1 MKTREIHRKAAWLS
15 GLAALL
21 VMAGCASTQSV
32 PPSDTL
38 AGQPSDASPPAAPAA
53 ATMPP
58 APILVARKYVVKR
71 GDTLTGIA
79 STNDCSVAD
88 LRTWNKL
95 AANGR
100 LRMGQVL
107 RIVKQQPLPPAGA
120 AGTQAVASN
129 GAAGNQATEQATE
142 QATAQATE
150 QATAQT
156 TSQAASPA
164 GASTA
169 NDRQVVKE
177 TKRHAGGVALK
188 WPANGKIVEG
198 FRPGQNRGIQIA
210 GRPGDPVRA
219 AADGRVMYA
228 GTGLNDYGSLIIVQ
242 HNADFLTAYAH
253 NRKLLVKTGDI
264 VHQGDAIAEMGDLDN
279 SRVALLFEVRR
290 DGKPVNPMPYLPS
303 SQG

>member
-1 MKTREIHRKAAWLS
+1 MKTREIHRNAAWLP
-15 GLAALL
+15 GLAAVL

-32 PPSDTL
+32 PPSDTQ
-38 AGQPSDASPPAAPAA
+38 AGSSSPSSQAAAAPPAA
-53 ATMPP
+53 TLPP
-58 APILVARKYVVKR
+58 APIFVAQKYVVKR

-79 STNDCSVAD
+79 SANGCSVAD

-95 AANGR
+95 GDNGR

-107 RIVKQQPLPPAGA
+107 RIVKQQPLPPPGA
-120 AGTQAVASN
+120 AGAQVAASSASGN
-129 GAAGNQATEQATE
+129 GAGSNPAAM
-142 QATAQATE
+142 QATA
-150 QATAQT
+150 
-156 TSQAASPA
+156 SNAS
-164 GASTA
+164 
-169 NDRQVVKE
+169 DRQVVKE

-188 WPANGKIVEG
+188 WPANGKIVDG

-264 VHQGDAIAEMGDLDN
+264 VRQGDEIAEMGDLDN

>member
-1 MKTREIHRKAAWLS
+1 MKSREIHRHAAWLP
-15 GLAALL
+15 GLAAVL

-38 AGQPSDASPPAAPAA
+38 AAQSLPSSPPAVAPAA
-53 ATMPP
+53 VTPPP
-58 APILVARKYVVKR
+58 APILVAQKYVVKR

-79 STNDCSVAD
+79 SANGCSIAD

-95 AANGR
+95 GANGR

-107 RIVKQQPLPPAGA
+107 RIVRQQPLPPPGA
-120 AGTQAVASN
+120 AGMQAASSAASN
-129 GAAGNQATEQATE
+129 GAGSSPASA
-142 QATAQATE
+142 QATA
-150 QATAQT
+150 
-156 TSQAASPA
+156 
-164 GASTA
+164 STA
-169 NDRQVVKE
+169 SDRQVVKE

-188 WPANGKIVEG
+188 WPANGKIVDG

-253 NRKLLVKTGDI
+253 NRRLLVKTGDI
-264 VHQGDAIAEMGDLDN
+264 VRQGDEIAEMGDLDN

>member
-1 MKTREIHRKAAWLS
+1 MKLHEICRKSAWLS
-15 GLAALL
+15 GLAAVL
-21 VMAGCASTQSV
+21 VMAGCASAPPV

-38 AGQPSDASPPAAPAA
+38 AGAPSGQPAVARAPTPATP
-53 ATMPP
+53 PP
-58 APILVARKYVVKR
+58 APILVAQKYVVKR
-71 GDTLTGIA
+71 GDSLSSIA
-79 STNDCSVAD
+79 SANDCSVAD

-95 AANGR
+95 DDRGK

-107 RIVKQQPLPPAGA
+107 RIVRPQPLQAPAA
-120 AGTQAVASN
+120 SVGTQVAAN
-129 GAAGNQATEQATE
+129 GSTGAGP
-142 QATAQATE
+142 
-150 QATAQT
+150 
-156 TSQAASPA
+156 ASA
-164 GASTA
+164 SGASTA
-169 NDRQVVKE
+169 SDRQVVKE
-177 TKRHAGGVALK
+177 TKRHAGAVALT
-188 WPANGKIVEG
+188 WPAQGKIVDA

-264 VHQGDAIAEMGDLDN
+264 VRQGDEIAEMGDLDN

>member
-1 MKTREIHRKAAWLS
+1 MKLHEICRKSAWLS
-15 GLAALL
+15 GLAAVL
-21 VMAGCASTQSV
+21 VMAGCASAPPV

-38 AGQPSDASPPAAPAA
+38 AGAPSGQPAVARAPTPA
-53 ATMPP
+53 TTPP
-58 APILVARKYVVKR
+58 APILVAQKYVVKR
-71 GDTLTGIA
+71 GDSLSSIA
-79 STNDCSVAD
+79 SANDCSVAD

-95 AANGR
+95 DGR
-100 LRMGQVL
+100 GKLRMGQVL
-107 RIVKQQPLPPAGA
+107 RIVRPQPLQAPAA
-120 AGTQAVASN
+120 NAGTQVAAN
-129 GAAGNQATEQATE
+129 GSTSAGP
-142 QATAQATE
+142 
-150 QATAQT
+150 
-156 TSQAASPA
+156 AS
-164 GASTA
+164 ASTA
-169 NDRQVVKE
+169 SDRQVVKE
-177 TKRHAGGVALK
+177 TKRHAGGVALR
-188 WPANGKIVEG
+188 WPAQGKIVDA

-264 VHQGDAIAEMGDLDN
+264 VRQGDAIAEMGDLDN

>member
-1 MKTREIHRKAAWLS
+1 MKTREIHRNAAWLP
-15 GLAALL
+15 GLAAAL

-38 AGQPSDASPPAAPAA
+38 AGPTSNQPASAPSA
-53 ATMPP
+53 ATSAALPP
-58 APILVARKYVVKR
+58 APILVAQKYVVKR

-79 STNDCSVAD
+79 SANDCSVAD

-95 AANGR
+95 PAHGR

-120 AGTQAVASN
+120 VGTQTAAAN
-129 GAAGNQATEQATE
+129 GAAGSQAT
-142 QATAQATE
+142 
-150 QATAQT
+150 
-156 TSQAASPA
+156 SPSAASN
-164 GASTA
+164 AS
-169 NDRQVVKE
+169 DRQVVKE

-188 WPANGKIVEG
+188 WPANGKIVDG

-264 VHQGDAIAEMGDLDN
+264 VRQGDAIAEMGDLDN

>member
-1 MKTREIHRKAAWLS
+1 MKTREIHPKAAWLS
-15 GLAALL
+15 GLAAVL

-38 AGQPSDASPPAAPAA
+38 AGKPADTSPPAAPSAA
-53 ATMPP
+53 PMPA
-58 APILVARKYVVKR
+58 APILVAQKYVVKR

-79 STNDCSVAD
+79 SANDCSVAD

-95 AANGR
+95 ATNGR

-120 AGTQAVASN
+120 AGTQSVASN
-129 GAAGNQATEQATE
+129 GAAGSQGNS
-142 QATAQATE
+142 QATAQATA
-150 QATAQT
+150 QA
-156 TSQAASPA
+156 TSQAA
-164 GASTA
+164 ASTA
-169 NDRQVVKE
+169 SDRQVVKE
-177 TKRHAGGVALK
+177 TKRRAGGVALK
-188 WPANGKIVEG
+188 WPATGKIVDG
-198 FRPGQNRGIQIA
+198 FRPGQTRGIQIA

>member
-1 MKTREIHRKAAWLS
+1 MKQREICRNSAWLS
-15 GLAALL
+15 SLAAVL

-38 AGQPSDASPPAAPAA
+38 AGSPSGQPAA
-53 ATMPP
+53 AQPATPAPP
-58 APILVARKYVVKR
+58 LAPILVAQKYVVKR
-71 GDTLTGIA
+71 GDTLSGIA
-79 STNDCSVAD
+79 SANDCSVAE

-95 AANGR
+95 DGRGR

-107 RIVKQQPLPPAGA
+107 RIVRPQPLQASGANGSAPAA
-120 AGTQAVASN
+120 APAAASN
-129 GAAGNQATEQATE
+129 AADA
-142 QATAQATE
+142 AQA
-150 QATAQT
+150 
-156 TSQAASPA
+156 SV
-164 GASTA
+164 STA
-169 NDRQVVKE
+169 SDRQVVKE
-177 TKRHAGGVALK
+177 IRRHAGAVALT
-188 WPANGKIVEG
+188 WPARGKIVDT

-228 GTGLNDYGSLIIVQ
+228 GSGLNDYGTLIIVQ

-253 NRKLLVKTGDI
+253 NRKVLVKTGDI
-264 VHQGDAIAEMGDLDN
+264 VRRGDEIAEMGDLDN

>member
-1 MKTREIHRKAAWLS
+1 MKLHEICRKSAWLS
-15 GLAALL
+15 GLAAVL
-21 VMAGCASTQSV
+21 VMAGCASAPPV

-38 AGQPSDASPPAAPAA
+38 AGAPSGQPAVARAPTPA
-53 ATMPP
+53 TTPP
-58 APILVARKYVVKR
+58 APILVAQKYVVKR
-71 GDTLTGIA
+71 GDSLTSIA
-79 STNDCSVAD
+79 SANDCSVAD

-95 AANGR
+95 DGR
-100 LRMGQVL
+100 GKLRMGQVL
-107 RIVKQQPLPPAGA
+107 RIVRPQPLQAPAA
-120 AGTQAVASN
+120 NAGTQVAANSSTS
-129 GAAGNQATEQATE
+129 AGP
-142 QATAQATE
+142 
-150 QATAQT
+150 
-156 TSQAASPA
+156 AS
-164 GASTA
+164 ASTA
-169 NDRQVVKE
+169 SDRQVVKE
-177 TKRHAGGVALK
+177 TKRHAAGVALR
-188 WPANGKIVEG
+188 WPAQGKIVDA

-264 VHQGDAIAEMGDLDN
+264 VRQGDEIAEMGDLDN

>member
-1 MKTREIHRKAAWLS
+1 
-15 GLAALL
+15 
-21 VMAGCASTQSV
+21 
-32 PPSDTL
+32 
-38 AGQPSDASPPAAPAA
+38 
-53 ATMPP
+53 
-58 APILVARKYVVKR
+58 
-71 GDTLTGIA
+71 TLTGIA
-79 STNDCSVAD
+79 SANDCSVAD

-95 AANGR
+95 GANGR

-107 RIVKQQPLPPAGA
+107 RIVKQQPLPTAGA
-120 AGTQAVASN
+120 TGTQAAAAAAAS
-129 GAAGNQATEQATE
+129 GTAAGGQVT
-142 QATAQATE
+142 
-150 QATAQT
+150 
-156 TSQAASPA
+156 
-164 GASTA
+164 ASTA
-169 NDRQVVKE
+169 SDRQVVKE
-177 TKRHAGGVALK
+177 TKRHAGGVALT
-188 WPANGKIVEG
+188 WPARGKIVDG

-264 VHQGDAIAEMGDLDN
+264 VRQGDAIAEMGDLDN

>member
-1 MKTREIHRKAAWLS
+1 MKLHEICRKSAWLS
-15 GLAALL
+15 GLAAVL
-21 VMAGCASTQSV
+21 VMAGCASAPPV

-38 AGQPSDASPPAAPAA
+38 AGAPSGQPAA
-53 ATMPP
+53 ARAATPATPPP
-58 APILVARKYVVKR
+58 APILVAQKYVVKR
-71 GDTLTGIA
+71 GDSLSGIA
-79 STNDCSVAD
+79 SANDCSVAD

-95 AANGR
+95 DGR
-100 LRMGQVL
+100 GKLRMGQVL
-107 RIVKQQPLPPAGA
+107 RIVRPQPLQAPAA
-120 AGTQAVASN
+120 NAGTQVAAN
-129 GAAGNQATEQATE
+129 GSTSAGP
-142 QATAQATE
+142 
-150 QATAQT
+150 
-156 TSQAASPA
+156 AS
-164 GASTA
+164 ASTA
-169 NDRQVVKE
+169 SDRQVVKE
-177 TKRHAGGVALK
+177 TKRHAGGVALR
-188 WPANGKIVEG
+188 WPAQGKIVDA

-264 VHQGDAIAEMGDLDN
+264 VRQGDEIAEMGDLDN

>member
-1 MKTREIHRKAAWLS
+1 MKTREIYRNAARLS
-15 GLAALL
+15 GLAAVL

-38 AGQPSDASPPAAPAA
+38 AGQPSDSSQPAAPSAN
-53 ATMPP
+53 TMPP
-58 APILVARKYVVKR
+58 APILVAQKYVVKR
-71 GDTLTGIA
+71 GDSLTGIA
-79 STNDCSVAD
+79 SANNCSVAD

-95 AANGR
+95 APNGR

-120 AGTQAVASN
+120 AGTQTAAGN
-129 GAAGNQATEQATE
+129 GAAG
-142 QATAQATE
+142 
-150 QATAQT
+150 
-156 TSQAASPA
+156 SQAASQTT
-164 GASTA
+164 ASST

-188 WPANGKIVEG
+188 WPANGKIVDG

-264 VHQGDAIAEMGDLDN
+264 VRQGDEIAEMGDLDN

>member
-1 MKTREIHRKAAWLS
+1 MKTREICRNAAWLP
-15 GLAALL
+15 GLAAVL

-38 AGQPSDASPPAAPAA
+38 AAQSSPSSQSAAAPSA
-53 ATMPP
+53 ATPPP
-58 APILVARKYVVKR
+58 APILVAQKYVVKR

-79 STNDCSVAD
+79 SANDCSVAD

-95 AANGR
+95 GVNGR

-107 RIVKQQPLPPAGA
+107 RIVRQQPLPPSGA
-120 AGTQAVASN
+120 AGTQVAAPAVASD
-129 GAAGNQATEQATE
+129 AVAGN
-142 QATAQATE
+142 QATAQAT
-150 QATAQT
+150 
-156 TSQAASPA
+156 
-164 GASTA
+164 ASTA
-169 NDRQVVKE
+169 SDRQVVKE

-188 WPANGKIVEG
+188 WPARGRIVDA

-264 VHQGDAIAEMGDLDN
+264 VRQGDAIAEMGDLDN

>member
-1 MKTREIHRKAAWLS
+1 MKTREIHPKAAWLS
-15 GLAALL
+15 GLAAVL

-38 AGQPSDASPPAAPAA
+38 AGKPADTSPPAAQLAAPMPA
-53 ATMPP
+53 
-58 APILVARKYVVKR
+58 APILVAQKYVVKR

-79 STNDCSVAD
+79 SANDCSVAD

-120 AGTQAVASN
+120 AGTQIVASN
-129 GAAGNQATEQATE
+129 GAASSQGNSQT
-142 QATAQATE
+142 TAQAT
-150 QATAQT
+150 
-156 TSQAASPA
+156 SQA

-169 NDRQVVKE
+169 SDRQVVKE

-188 WPANGKIVEG
+188 WPATGKIVDG
-198 FRPGQNRGIQIA
+198 FKPGQNRGIQIA

-264 VHQGDAIAEMGDLDN
+264 VRQGDEIAEMGDLDN

>member
-1 MKTREIHRKAAWLS
+1 MKTREIHRHAAWLP
-15 GLAALL
+15 GLAAVL
-21 VMAGCASTQSV
+21 VMAGCAGTQSV
-32 PPSDTL
+32 PPSDTQ
-38 AGQPSDASPPAAPAA
+38 AGQSSPSSAPVAAPSASSP
-53 ATMPP
+53 PP
-58 APILVARKYVVKR
+58 APILVAQKYVVKR

-79 STNDCSVAD
+79 SANDCSIAD

-95 AANGR
+95 GANGK

-107 RIVKQQPLPPAGA
+107 RIVKQQPLPPPGA
-120 AGTQAVASN
+120 AGTQVAASSAASN
-129 GAAGNQATEQATE
+129 GAAGNPATTQTAA
-142 QATAQATE
+142 ATA
-150 QATAQT
+150 
-156 TSQAASPA
+156 S
-164 GASTA
+164 
-169 NDRQVVKE
+169 DRQVVKE
-177 TKRHAGGVALK
+177 TKRHAGGVALR
-188 WPANGKIVEG
+188 WPANGKIVDG

-219 AADGRVMYA
+219 AAAGRVMYA

-264 VHQGDAIAEMGDLDN
+264 VRQGDEIAEMGDLDN
-279 SRVALLFEVRR
+279 ARVALLFEVRR

>member
-1 MKTREIHRKAAWLS
+1 MKSHEIHRHAAWLP
-15 GLAALL
+15 GLAAVL

-38 AGQPSDASPPAAPAA
+38 AAQSLPSSPPAVAPAA
-53 ATMPP
+53 ATPPP
-58 APILVARKYVVKR
+58 APILVAQKYVVKR

-79 STNDCSVAD
+79 SANGCSIAD

-95 AANGR
+95 GANGR

-107 RIVKQQPLPPAGA
+107 RIVRQQPLPPPGA
-120 AGTQAVASN
+120 AGVQVAASSAASN
-129 GAAGNQATEQATE
+129 GAGSSPPSA
-142 QATAQATE
+142 QATA
-150 QATAQT
+150 
-156 TSQAASPA
+156 
-164 GASTA
+164 STA
-169 NDRQVVKE
+169 SDRQVVKE

-188 WPANGKIVEG
+188 WPANGKIVDG

-264 VHQGDAIAEMGDLDN
+264 VRQGDEIAEMGDLDN

>member
-1 MKTREIHRKAAWLS
+1 MKQREICRNSAWLS
-15 GLAALL
+15 SLAAVL

-38 AGQPSDASPPAAPAA
+38 AGPPSGQPAATQPA
-53 ATMPP
+53 TPTPPP
-58 APILVARKYVVKR
+58 APVLVAQKYVVKR
-71 GDTLTGIA
+71 GDTLSGIA
-79 STNDCSVAD
+79 SANGCSVAD
-88 LRTWNKL
+88 LRTWNRL
-95 AANGR
+95 GGRGR

-107 RIVKQQPLPPAGA
+107 RIVRPQPLQASGANGSAPAA
-120 AGTQAVASN
+120 ASAAASN
-129 GAAGNQATEQATE
+129 AADA
-142 QATAQATE
+142 AQA
-150 QATAQT
+150 
-156 TSQAASPA
+156 SV
-164 GASTA
+164 STA
-169 NDRQVVKE
+169 SDRQVVKE
-177 TKRHAGGVALK
+177 TRRHAGAVALT
-188 WPANGKIVEG
+188 WPARGKIVDT

-228 GTGLNDYGSLIIVQ
+228 GSGLNDYGTLIIVQ

-253 NRKLLVKTGDI
+253 NRKVLVKTGDI
-264 VHQGDAIAEMGDLDN
+264 VRRGDEIAEMGDLDN

>member
-1 MKTREIHRKAAWLS
+1 MKLHEICRKSAWLS
-15 GLAALL
+15 GLAAVL
-21 VMAGCASTQSV
+21 VMAGCASAPPV

-38 AGQPSDASPPAAPAA
+38 AGQPAA
-53 ATMPP
+53 ARAATPAPPPP
-58 APILVARKYVVKR
+58 APILVAQKYVVKR
-71 GDTLTGIA
+71 GDSLTGIA
-79 STNDCSVAD
+79 SANDCSVAD

-95 AANGR
+95 DGR
-100 LRMGQVL
+100 GKLRMGQVL
-107 RIVKQQPLPPAGA
+107 RIVRPQPLQAPAANVGA
-120 AGTQAVASN
+120 QVAANSSTGAGQAS
-129 GAAGNQATEQATE
+129 
-142 QATAQATE
+142 
-150 QATAQT
+150 
-156 TSQAASPA
+156 
-164 GASTA
+164 ASTA
-169 NDRQVVKE
+169 SDRQVVKE
-177 TKRHAGGVALK
+177 TRRHAGGVTLT
-188 WPANGKIVEG
+188 WPAQGKIVDA

-264 VHQGDAIAEMGDLDN
+264 VRQGDAIAEMGDLDN

>member
-1 MKTREIHRKAAWLS
+1 MNQREICRKSAWLS
-15 GLAALL
+15 GLAAVL

-38 AGQPSDASPPAAPAA
+38 AGSPSGQAA
-53 ATMPP
+53 AAQATMPATPPP
-58 APILVARKYVVKR
+58 APILVAQKYVVKR
-71 GDTLTGIA
+71 GDTLSGIA
-79 STNDCSVAD
+79 SANDCSVAD

-95 AANGR
+95 DGRGR

-107 RIVKQQPLPPAGA
+107 RIVRQQPLQASGANGSAQAAAPAA
-120 AGTQAVASN
+120 ASN
-129 GAAGNQATEQATE
+129 AADA
-142 QATAQATE
+142 AQA
-150 QATAQT
+150 
-156 TSQAASPA
+156 S
-164 GASTA
+164 ASTA
-169 NDRQVVKE
+169 SDRQVVKE
-177 TKRHAGGVALK
+177 TRRHAGAVALT
-188 WPANGKIVEG
+188 WPARGKIVDT

-228 GTGLNDYGSLIIVQ
+228 GSGLNDYGTLIIVQ

-253 NRKLLVKTGDI
+253 NRKVLVKTGDI
-264 VHQGDAIAEMGDLDN
+264 VRRGDEIAEMGDLDN

>member
-1 MKTREIHRKAAWLS
+1 MKTREICRNAAWLP
-15 GLAALL
+15 GLAAVL

-38 AGQPSDASPPAAPAA
+38 AAQSSPSSQSAAAPSA
-53 ATMPP
+53 ATPPP
-58 APILVARKYVVKR
+58 APILVAQKYVVKR

-79 STNDCSVAD
+79 SANDCSVAD

-95 AANGR
+95 GANGR

-107 RIVKQQPLPPAGA
+107 RIVRQQPLPPSGA
-120 AGTQAVASN
+120 AGTQAAAQAVASD
-129 GAAGNQATEQATE
+129 AVAGN
-142 QATAQATE
+142 QATAQAT
-150 QATAQT
+150 
-156 TSQAASPA
+156 
-164 GASTA
+164 ASTA
-169 NDRQVVKE
+169 SDRQVVKE

-188 WPANGKIVEG
+188 WPARGRIVDA

-264 VHQGDAIAEMGDLDN
+264 VRQGDAIAEMGDLDN

>member
-15 GLAALL
+15 GLAAVL
-21 VMAGCASTQSV
+21 VMAGCANTQSV

-38 AGQPSDASPPAAPAA
+38 AAQPSDSSSSAAAPPAAP
-53 ATMPP
+53 MPA
-58 APILVARKYVVKR
+58 APILVARKYIVKR

-79 STNDCSVAD
+79 TANDCSVAD

-120 AGTQAVASN
+120 AGTQVVASN
-129 GAAGNQATEQATE
+129 GAAGNQG
-142 QATAQATE
+142 TAQATPP
-150 QATAQT
+150 
-156 TSQAASPA
+156 AS
-164 GASTA
+164 ASTA

-188 WPANGKIVEG
+188 WPATGKIVEG

>member
-1 MKTREIHRKAAWLS
+1 MKTREIDRNAARLA
-15 GLAALL
+15 GLAAVL

-38 AGQPSDASPPAAPAA
+38 AGQPSDSSQPAAPS
-53 ATMPP
+53 ATSMPP
-58 APILVARKYVVKR
+58 APILVAQKYVVKR

-79 STNDCSVAD
+79 SANNCSVAD

-120 AGTQAVASN
+120 AGAQTAAGN
-129 GAAGNQATEQATE
+129 GAASSPA
-142 QATAQATE
+142 
-150 QATAQT
+150 
-156 TSQAASPA
+156 TSQITASN
-164 GASTA
+164 A

-177 TKRHAGGVALK
+177 TKRHAGGVVLK
-188 WPANGKIVEG
+188 WPANGKIVDG

-264 VHQGDAIAEMGDLDN
+264 VRQGDEIAEMGDLDN

>member
-1 MKTREIHRKAAWLS
+1 MKSREIHRHAAWLP
-15 GLAALL
+15 GLAAVL

-38 AGQPSDASPPAAPAA
+38 AAQSLPSSPPAVAPAA
-53 ATMPP
+53 ATPPP
-58 APILVARKYVVKR
+58 APILVAQKYVVKR

-79 STNDCSVAD
+79 SANGCSIAD

-95 AANGR
+95 GANGR

-107 RIVKQQPLPPAGA
+107 RIVRQQPLPPPGA
-120 AGTQAVASN
+120 AGMQAASSAASN
-129 GAAGNQATEQATE
+129 GAGSGPASA
-142 QATAQATE
+142 QATA
-150 QATAQT
+150 
-156 TSQAASPA
+156 
-164 GASTA
+164 STA
-169 NDRQVVKE
+169 SDRQVVKE

-188 WPANGKIVEG
+188 WPANGKIVDG

-264 VHQGDAIAEMGDLDN
+264 VRQGDEIAEMGDLDN

>member
-15 GLAALL
+15 GLAAVL
-21 VMAGCASTQSV
+21 VMAGCANTQSV

-38 AGQPSDASPPAAPAA
+38 AAQPSDSSSSAAASPAAP
-53 ATMPP
+53 MPA
-58 APILVARKYVVKR
+58 APILVARKYIVKR

-79 STNDCSVAD
+79 TANDCSVAD

-129 GAAGNQATEQATE
+129 GAAGNQGTAPAT
-142 QATAQATE
+142 
-150 QATAQT
+150 
-156 TSQAASPA
+156 SSAS
-164 GASTA
+164 ASTA

-188 WPANGKIVEG
+188 WPATGKIVEG

>member
-1 MKTREIHRKAAWLS
+1 MKTREIHRNAAWLP
-15 GLAALL
+15 GLAVVL

-38 AGQPSDASPPAAPAA
+38 AGQPSPSSQPAA
-53 ATMPP
+53 APSASTPPP
-58 APILVARKYVVKR
+58 APILVAQKYVVKR

-79 STNDCSVAD
+79 SANGCSVAD

-95 AANGR
+95 GANGR
-100 LRMGQVL
+100 LRMGHVL
-107 RIVKQQPLPPAGA
+107 RIVKQQPLPAPGA
-120 AGTQAVASN
+120 AGTQVAASSASGNDAASN
-129 GAAGNQATEQATE
+129 PAA
-142 QATAQATE
+142 
-150 QATAQT
+150 AQT
-156 TSQAASPA
+156 TASN
-164 GASTA
+164 AS
-169 NDRQVVKE
+169 DRQVVKE

-188 WPANGKIVEG
+188 WPASGKIVDG

-264 VHQGDAIAEMGDLDN
+264 VRQGDEIAEMGDLDN

>member
-1 MKTREIHRKAAWLS
+1 MKQREIYRNAAWLS
-15 GLAALL
+15 GLAAVL
-21 VMAGCASTQSV
+21 VMAGCASTESV

-38 AGQPSDASPPAAPAA
+38 AGSTTAQPAA
-53 ATMPP
+53 APSGMPAVP
-58 APILVARKYVVKR
+58 QQAPILVAQKYVVKR
-71 GDTLTGIA
+71 GDTLSGIA
-79 STNDCSVAD
+79 SANGCSVAD
-88 LRTWNKL
+88 LRTWNTL
-95 AANGR
+95 GARGR
-100 LRMGQVL
+100 LRTGQVL
-107 RIVKQQPLPPAGA
+107 RIVRPQPLQAAAASGSAPAAVPA
-120 AGTQAVASN
+120 AESN
-129 GAAGNQATEQATE
+129 TAGG
-142 QATAQATE
+142 AQA
-150 QATAQT
+150 
-156 TSQAASPA
+156 SASS
-164 GASTA
+164 AS
-169 NDRQVVKE
+169 DRQVVKE
-177 TKRHAGGVALK
+177 TKRHASAVSLT
-188 WPANGKIVEG
+188 WPARGKIVDA

-264 VHQGDAIAEMGDLDN
+264 VRQGDEIAEMGDLDN

>member
-1 MKTREIHRKAAWLS
+1 MKQREICRKSAWLS
-15 GLAALL
+15 GLAAVL
-21 VMAGCASTQSV
+21 VMAGCASTPSV

-38 AGQPSDASPPAAPAA
+38 AGSTSGQPAAAPAA
-53 ATMPP
+53 PP
-58 APILVARKYVVKR
+58 APILVAQKYVVKR
-71 GDTLTGIA
+71 GDTLSGIA
-79 STNDCSVAD
+79 SANDCSVAD

-95 AANGR
+95 DGRGR

-107 RIVKQQPLPPAGA
+107 RIVRQQPLQAPGASASAQAAAPAAASNAAGA
-120 AGTQAVASN
+120 AQAS
-129 GAAGNQATEQATE
+129 
-142 QATAQATE
+142 
-150 QATAQT
+150 
-156 TSQAASPA
+156 
-164 GASTA
+164 ASTA
-169 NDRQVVKE
+169 SDRQVVKE
-177 TKRHAGGVALK
+177 TRRHAGAVALR
-188 WPANGKIVEG
+188 WPAQGKIVDA
-198 FRPGQNRGIQIA
+198 FKPGQNRGIQIA

-228 GTGLNDYGSLIIVQ
+228 GTGLNDYGTLIIVQ

-264 VHQGDAIAEMGDLDN
+264 VRQGDEIAEMGDLDN

>member
-1 MKTREIHRKAAWLS
+1 MKTREIHRNAAWLP
-15 GLAALL
+15 GLAAVL

-38 AGQPSDASPPAAPAA
+38 AGQPSPSSQPAA
-53 ATMPP
+53 APSASAPPP
-58 APILVARKYVVKR
+58 APILVAQKYVVKR

-79 STNDCSVAD
+79 SANGCSVAD

-95 AANGR
+95 GANGR
-100 LRMGQVL
+100 LRMGQAL
-107 RIVKQQPLPPAGA
+107 RIVKQQPLPAPGA
-120 AGTQAVASN
+120 AGTQVAASSASGN
-129 GAAGNQATEQATE
+129 GAASNPAAT
-142 QATAQATE
+142 
-150 QATAQT
+150 QT
-156 TSQAASPA
+156 IASS
-164 GASTA
+164 AS
-169 NDRQVVKE
+169 DRQVVKE

-188 WPANGKIVEG
+188 WPASGKIVDG

-264 VHQGDAIAEMGDLDN
+264 VRQGDEIAEMGDLDN

>member
-1 MKTREIHRKAAWLS
+1 MKTREIHPKAAWLS
-15 GLAALL
+15 GLAAVL

-38 AGQPSDASPPAAPAA
+38 AGKPADASPPAAPSAA
-53 ATMPP
+53 PMPA
-58 APILVARKYVVKR
+58 APILVAQKYVVKR

-79 STNDCSVAD
+79 SANDCSVAD

-120 AGTQAVASN
+120 AGTQSVAGN
-129 GAAGNQATEQATE
+129 GAAGNQGNSQT
-142 QATAQATE
+142 TAQAT
-150 QATAQT
+150 
-156 TSQAASPA
+156 SQA
-164 GASTA
+164 GASSA
-169 NDRQVVKE
+169 SDRQVVKE

-188 WPANGKIVEG
+188 WPATGKIVDG
-198 FRPGQNRGIQIA
+198 FRPGQTRGIQIA

>member
-1 MKTREIHRKAAWLS
+1 MKLHEICRTSAWLS
-15 GLAALL
+15 GLVAVL
-21 VMAGCASTQSV
+21 VMAGCASAPPV

-38 AGQPSDASPPAAPAA
+38 AGAPSGQPAATRA
-53 ATMPP
+53 ATPATPPP
-58 APILVARKYVVKR
+58 APILVAQKYVVKR
-71 GDTLTGIA
+71 GDSLSGIA
-79 STNDCSVAD
+79 SANDCSVAD

-95 AANGR
+95 DGR
-100 LRMGQVL
+100 GKLRMGQVL
-107 RIVKQQPLPPAGA
+107 RIVRPQPLQAPAA
-120 AGTQAVASN
+120 SVGTQVAANSST
-129 GAAGNQATEQATE
+129 GAGQA
-142 QATAQATE
+142 
-150 QATAQT
+150 
-156 TSQAASPA
+156 S
-164 GASTA
+164 ASTA
-169 NDRQVVKE
+169 SDRQVVKE
-177 TKRHAGGVALK
+177 TKRHAGGVALT
-188 WPANGKIVEG
+188 WPARGKIVDA

-264 VHQGDAIAEMGDLDN
+264 VRQGDEIAEMGDLDN

>member
-15 GLAALL
+15 GLAAVL
-21 VMAGCASTQSV
+21 VMAGCANTQSV

-38 AGQPSDASPPAAPAA
+38 AAQPSDSSSSAAAPPAAP
-53 ATMPP
+53 MPA
-58 APILVARKYVVKR
+58 APILVARKYIVKR

-79 STNDCSVAD
+79 TANDCSVAD

-120 AGTQAVASN
+120 AGTQVVASN
-129 GAAGNQATEQATE
+129 GAAGNQG
-142 QATAQATE
+142 TAQAT
-150 QATAQT
+150 
-156 TSQAASPA
+156 SPA
-164 GASTA
+164 SASTA

-188 WPANGKIVEG
+188 WPATGKIVEG